1 MPATYSVGQEI
12 GTLENVEITAGLPPL
27 IPLRLPHRSSVEKN
41 IGPRGRSPYLKT
53 ETSQ

>member
-27 IPLRLPHRSSVEKN
+27 IPPRLPHRSSVEKN
-41 IGPRGRSPYLKT
+41 RGYRG
-53 ETSQ
+53 